1 VAKIGTKGKTKTT
14 RRGTIGDGSQKKLL
28 ERIFSVLK
36 AQGASEVRL
45 IPAKSIVV
53 DERVRLK
60 CQIPLCDT
68 YGRNLMC
75 PPNLP
80 SVEDF
85 RRALERFSRAVLIQ
99 VTASIPEPSGGKL
112 SEDVFAPAKKL
123 HGLVNMGEKLA
134 FEGGLHF
141 ATGLIGGCCRLCEE
155 CVAAQ
160 GEIKCRFPFKARP
173 SMEAMGIDVFS
184 TLENAGLPVAGLP
197 VCDRVTWTGLILI

>member
-1 VAKIGTKGKTKTT
+1 MVRT
-14 RRGTIGDGSQKKLL
+14 RTRKVKAGAGERKKLL
-28 ERIFSVLK
+28 ERVFHALK
-36 AQGASEVRL
+36 DGGASEVRL
-45 IPAKSIVV
+45 IHAKSIVV

-75 PPNLP
+75 PPHLP
-80 SVEDF
+80 SVEAF
-85 RRALERFSRAVLIQ
+85 RRALARFSRAVLIQ
-99 VTASIPEPSGGKL
+99 VSASIPEQSGGKL
-112 SEDVFAPAKKL
+112 PEDVFVPANKL
-123 HGLVNMGEKLA
+123 HELVNLGEKMA

-160 GEIKCRFPFKARP
+160 GETKCRFPFKARP

-184 TLENAGLPVAGLP
+184 TLEKVGLPVSGLP
-197 VCDRVTWTGLILI
+197 VGNRVTWTGVILI

>member
-1 VAKIGTKGKTKTT
+1 MRKDNKQGSRSPKVKKKI
-14 RRGTIGDGSQKKLL
+14 L
-28 ERIFSVLK
+28 EGIFLALREK
-36 AQGASEVRL
+36 DASEVRL
-45 IPAKSIVV
+45 IPVKKIVV

-85 RRALERFSRAVLIQ
+85 RKALSRFSEAILLQ
-99 VTASIPEPSGGKL
+99 VSAPIPQQSGGKL
-112 SEDVFAPAKKL
+112 SEDVFVPAKKL
-123 HGLVNMGEKLA
+123 HELVNMGEKMA

-155 CVAAQ
+155 CVAVQ
-160 GEIKCRFPFKARP
+160 GETKCRFPFKARP

-184 TLENAGLPVAGLP
+184 TLEKVGLPVSGLP
-197 VCDRVTWTGLILI
+197 VKNRVTWTGLILI

>member
-1 VAKIGTKGKTKTT
+1 MG
-14 RRGTIGDGSQKKLL
+14 GSRNKLL
-28 ERIFSVLK
+28 ERIFNALK
-36 AQGASEVRL
+36 DEGASEVRL
-45 IPAKSIVV
+45 VPARSIVV

-80 SVEDF
+80 SIEDF
-85 RRALERFSRAVLIQ
+85 RRALARFSRAILIQ
-99 VTASIPEPSGGKL
+99 VSASIPEQSGGKL
-112 SEDVFAPAKKL
+112 SEDVFGPANKL
-123 HGLVNMGEKLA
+123 HELVNKGEKMA

-155 CVAAQ
+155 CVAVQ
-160 GEIKCRFPFKARP
+160 GETRCRFPFKARP

-184 TLENAGLPVAGLP
+184 TLEKIGLPVSGLP
-197 VCDRVTWTGLILI
+197 VKNSVTWTGIILI

>member
-1 VAKIGTKGKTKTT
+1 M
-14 RRGTIGDGSQKKLL
+14 RGSRSKLL
-28 ERIFSVLK
+28 ERIFSVLRD
-36 AQGASEVRL
+36 QGASEVRM

-85 RRALERFSRAVLIQ
+85 RRALERFSRGILIQ
-99 VTASIPEPSGGKL
+99 VSVSIPMQSGGKL

-123 HGLVNMGEKLA
+123 HELVNMGEKMA

-160 GEIKCRFPFKARP
+160 GETRCRFPFKARP

-184 TLENAGLPVAGLP
+184 TLEKVGLRVSVLPVS
-197 VCDRVTWTGLILI
+197 DRVTWTGIVLI